1 MSRVLQIRRGTGA
14 QNDNFTGL
22 AGEIT
27 FDTDAKT
34 IRVHD
39 GETLGGVA
47 LARADEIPESGGG
60 SEFDI
65 DSVPDEKWA
74 EIVARV
80 APAPFTIHAT
90 PNMAIPT
97 TAYTEVVFS
106 DVSTTPIITRA
117 YLVCQ
122 TDAAGYVAG
131 DETSAFGVGDYV
143 CPMFYHYV
151 DNNGLHIRMFAGG
164 GAFWVVHKSTGI
176 RTNIA
181 NNEWKLKICIYC

>member
-1 MSRVLQIRRGTGA
+1 MSKVLQIRRGTGA

-47 LARADEIPESGGG
+47 LARADEIPTADTS
-60 SEFDI
+60 FDI
-65 DSVPDEKWA
+65 DSVPDTKWA

-80 APAPFTIHAT
+80 APAPFYEYTSPAVTISGTAFAEYVFD
-90 PNMAIPT
+90 NIT
-97 TAYTEVVFS
+97 TDPVIIR
-106 DVSTTPIITRA
+106 PI
-117 YLVCQ
+117 LVCH
-122 TDAAGYVAG
+122 TDAAGYAAG
-131 DETSAFGVGDYV
+131 NETTAFGIGDYTR
-143 CPMFYHYV
+143 PMFYTYI
-151 DNNGLHIRMFAGG
+151 DNNGLHMRLFIGG
-164 GAFWVVHKSTGI
+164 GAFWVDHISTGV

-181 NNEWKLKICIYC
+181 NDEWRLKIRIYC

>member
-1 MSRVLQIRRGTGA
+1 MSRVLQIRRGTTA

-47 LARADEIPESGGG
+47 LARADEIPAPDT
-60 SEFDI
+60 EFDI
-65 DSVPDEKWA
+65 DSVPDTKWA

-80 APAPFTIHAT
+80 SPVT
-90 PNMAIPT
+90 PT
-97 TAYTEVVFS
+97 THASTNLTISGSTYIEYIFS
-106 DVSTTPIITRA
+106 DVTTTPINVRA

-122 TDAAGYVAG
+122 SDAAGYVMD
-131 DETSAFGVGDYV
+131 DETSAFGIGDYTT
-143 CPMFYHYV
+143 PMFFTFI
-151 DNNGLHIRMFAGG
+151 DQNGLHVRTMIGG
-164 GAFWVVHKSTGI
+164 GTFWVAHKTTGVA
-176 RTNIA
+176 TNIA

>member
-1 MSRVLQIRRGTGA
+1 MSRVLQIRRGTAA

-47 LARADEIPESGGG
+47 LARADEIPSAADT
-60 SEFDI
+60 FDI

-80 APAPFTIHAT
+80 APAPFTEYTSPSVAIHG
-90 PNMAIPT
+90 
-97 TAYTEVVFS
+97 TAYADYVFS
-106 DVSTTPIITRA
+106 DITTTPVIIRPI
-117 YLVCQ
+117 LVCN
-122 TDAAGYVAG
+122 TDAAGYVTG
-131 DETSAFGVGDYV
+131 EETTAFGIGDYV
-143 CPMFYHYV
+143 RPMFYTYI
-151 DNNGLHIRMFAGG
+151 DGNGFHMRLFIGG
-164 GAFWVVHKSTGI
+164 GAFWVVHKSTGV

-181 NNEWKLKICIYC
+181 NNEWRLKIRIYC